1 MNGYWLAFV
10 LGIIEGVT
18 EFLPVSSTA
27 HLRIAQ
33 ALLGINLD
41 DEYWKMFAIVIQL
54 GAILSVVV
62 YFWKR
67 LRDCTTSFQEEL
79 SACTRALFNHPLVLT
94 LVAFVVTA
102 VPSYLLSR
110 VIGENLESLFV
121 IASALVLGG
130 AVMWGVDVMC
140 AQPKIF
146 RLEEMRVTHALWI
159 GLVQILSAVFPG
171 TSRSMSTIAGGQ
183 VIGLSRAAALEFSFF
198 VSIPTMFA
206 ATGYDLLKTL
216 FGSHGRGTASDT
228 VAGTVTMGLH
238 EWVMLGIGF
247 ATSFLVAWAVIAW
260 FMNWVR
266 ARGFVPFA
274 IYRLLVGAVILL
286 WTFSS

>member
-67 LRDCTTSFQEEL
+67 LRDFTTSFREEL
-79 SACTRALFNHPLVLT
+79 SACKRPLFNHPLVLT
-94 LVAFVVTA
+94 LMAFVVTA
-102 VPSYLLSR
+102 VPSYLLSK

-121 IASALVLGG
+121 IASALALGG
-130 AVMWGVDVMC
+130 AVMWVVDVMC
-140 AQPKIF
+140 ARPKIF

-206 ATGYDLLKTL
+206 ATGYDLLKTV
-216 FGSHGRGTASDT
+216 FGSHGDAAGNAVTGAVT
-228 VAGTVTMGLH
+228 VGLH
-238 EWVMLGIGF
+238 EWAMLGIGF

-260 FMNWVR
+260 FMNWVKV
-266 ARGFVPFA
+266 RGFVPFA
-274 IYRLLVGAVILL
+274 IYRLLVGALILL
-286 WTFSS
+286 WAFNM